1 MTITPDMIHKLA
13 TLARLKLT
21 AAEESAFSTQVPKI
35 IGYVDQLK
43 DVPVSDVPT
52 DDIPTATLR
61 SDEAKPS
68 EIEQEI
74 IDRAPER
81 SDRFWNVPPVQ

>member
-1 MTITPDMIHKLA
+1 MTVTPDMIHKLA

-21 AAEESAFSTQVPKI
+21 AEEEAAFSSQVPKI

-43 DVPVSDVPT
+43 DVPVTEVPT
-52 DDIPTATLR
+52 LETSAATLR
-61 SDEAKPS
+61 PDGARPAG
-68 EIEQEI
+68 IENDI
-74 IDRAPER
+74 LDRAPER